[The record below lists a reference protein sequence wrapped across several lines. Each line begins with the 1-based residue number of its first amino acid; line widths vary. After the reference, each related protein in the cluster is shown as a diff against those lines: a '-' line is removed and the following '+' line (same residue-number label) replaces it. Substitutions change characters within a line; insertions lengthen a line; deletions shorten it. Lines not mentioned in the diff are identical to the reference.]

1 MTQIPV
7 MDVHRAGEL
16 PAPARPAHG
25 PAAEG
30 PAASD
35 LLTRDGAPDEQLS
48 PGDLAEL
55 LATFNT
61 VTSRVQESHE
71 RLRSEV
77 ARLSSELREANACI
91 ERSRRLAALG
101 EMAAGIAH
109 EVRNPLGSIALYA
122 RMLEDD
128 LADRA
133 SEQGIARK
141 ILRAVRGLD
150 AVVHDVL
157 NFARE
162 MRVNPEWV
170 DAGSLFD
177 LAIEASGVPMT
188 GIRVERAWK
197 ASRGAPAVWC
207 DPVLM
212 RQALGNI
219 IRNGAEANQESGR
232 GPGSLV
238 LSAWREGRGAGAVM
252 GLSVRDTGTGVPEDA
267 LERLFNPF
275 YTTRHAGTGL
285 GLAIVHRI
293 VDAHGGSVRISNV
306 SSPPGAIVELRLP
319 LAPAQDTIARGTRSL
334 RLGSTP
340 NSPTTP
346 STPAERAA

>member
-1 MTQIPV
+1 MPEAPFIDLTT
-7 MDVHRAGEL
+7 A
-16 PAPARPAHG
+16 PAPFSPPCERGSANAHAPSG
-25 PAAEG
+25 PESAADAHAPAAG
-30 PAASD
+30 
-35 LLTRDGAPDEQLS
+35 QLS

-55 LATFNT
+55 LSTFNS
-61 VTSRVQESHE
+61 VTARVQESHE
-71 RLRSEV
+71 RLRAEV
-77 ARLSSELREANACI
+77 SRLSAELCEANACL

-128 LADRA
+128 LADRE

-177 LAIEASGVPMT
+177 LAMEASGVSVA
-188 GIRVERAWK
+188 GLRVDRSWK
-197 ASRGAPAVWC
+197 TNRSAPDVWC

-219 IRNGAEANQESGR
+219 IRNAAEANQESGR

-238 LSAWREGRGAGAVM
+238 LSARREGRGAATVM
-252 GLSVRDTGTGVPEDA
+252 CLSVRDTGTGVPEDA

-275 YTTRHAGTGL
+275 YTTRRAGTGL

-319 LAPAQDTIARGTRSL
+319 LAPAQDTIARGAPSM

-340 NSPTTP
+340 I
-346 STPAERAA
+346 TPAERAA